1 MAGLFGSPSP
11 PPMPKVTPAPPPP
24 SRTSTEIQNAATAQR
39 ARFWGSEGGRAMTDL
54 GSTNNESPSVV
65 SRLLGSTG
73 R

>member
-24 SRTSTEIQNAATAQR
+24 SRTSQEIQNAAAAQR
-39 ARFWGSEGGRAMTDL
+39 SRFWGSSGGRAMTDL
-54 GSTNNESPSVV
+54 SGGDTEAPNVV
-65 SRLLGSTG
+65 SRLLGNTG